1 MKTLRDT
8 IDGMMSDDW
17 KERLV
22 AEIEQCDLR
31 MYGLEKHMKKIGE
44 DSPEYSLLQE
54 QYNTMGK
61 YLSILIARAT
71 TFDIKYNLPSFENRI
86 EETRIPD
93 AFKSDSR
100 DAIWLLILFYL
111 MSGGKD

>member
-31 MYGLEKHMKKIGE
+31 MYGLEKHLKKIGE

-54 QYNTMGK
+54 QYDAMGK
-61 YLSILIARAT
+61 YLSILVARAT
-71 TFDIKYNLPSFENRI
+71 TFDIRYNLPSFENRI

-93 AFKSDSR
+93 VFKSDSR
-100 DAIWLLILFYL
+100 DDLMFLVLFYL
-111 MSGGKD
+111 LTERN

>member
-1 MKTLRDT
+1 MKTLRDS
-8 IDGMMSDDW
+8 IAGMMSDDW

-31 MYGLEKHMKKIGE
+31 MYGLEKHLKKIGE

-54 QYNTMGK
+54 QYDTMGK

-100 DAIWLLILFYL
+100 DMLLLFILMYL
-111 MSGGKD
+111 MGGGND

>member
-1 MKTLRDT
+1 MKSLRDT

-54 QYNTMGK
+54 QYDTMGK

-71 TFDIKYNLPSFENRI
+71 TFGIKYNLPSFENRI

-100 DAIWLLILFYL
+100 DDLMFLVLFYL
-111 MSGGKD
+111 LTERN

>member
-31 MYGLEKHMKKIGE
+31 MYGLEKHLKKIGE

-54 QYNTMGK
+54 QYDAMGK

-100 DAIWLLILFYL
+100 DMLWLFILLYL
-111 MSGGKD
+111 MGGGND

>member
-1 MKTLRDT
+1 
-8 IDGMMSDDW
+8 
-17 KERLV
+17 
-22 AEIEQCDLR
+22 
-31 MYGLEKHMKKIGE
+31 MYGLEKHLKKIGE

-54 QYNTMGK
+54 QYDAMGK

-93 AFKSDSR
+93 AFKYDSR
-100 DAIWLLILFYL
+100 DMLWLFILMYL
-111 MSGGKD
+111 MGGGND